1 MSSAKKTVK
10 VKKVNRS
17 QPSFLLK
24 EKQSQKVRALLA
36 EKKRQNEMRR
46 QFENFMKS
54 YRVPNNN
61 NNYMWNNLHK
71 KKGTRRATRKLR
83 R

>member
-46 QFENFMKS
+46 QFENFIKS
-54 YRVPNNN
+54 QRVPNNN
-61 NNYMWNNLHK
+61 NDFMWNSLHK
-71 KKGTRRATRKLR
+71 RKNSRRATRKLR